1 VSDPVTRGAAKSALL
16 IALPLAL
23 VAGLLAFWQLGGFGH
38 RSGGPA
44 ATPTVG
50 ATGVVDL
57 PVPSLNAGDATMC
70 LAFIA
75 QLPDHLRDRA
85 QRPVS
90 AGGNQQNAAFGD
102 PPITVECGGGPTA
115 SYPPDAS
122 ILLTGVC
129 WWYDQQPAGTAW
141 STLDRQV
148 RIKVTFPAGFTGQ
161 ADWIQEFTDPIV
173 ASVPSLP
180 QIPSVCTGPS
190 TQPLPS
196 HS

>member
-1 VSDPVTRGAAKSALL
+1 MADPVTRGAARMALL

-23 VAGLLAFWQLGGFGH
+23 VAGLLAFWQLGGF
-38 RSGGPA
+38 SGGSGGSARPGA
-44 ATPTVG
+44 SPTPG
-50 ATGVVDL
+50 ATGTVDL
-57 PVPSLNAGDATMC
+57 PIPSLDSADATMC

-75 QLPDHLRDRA
+75 QLPDKLRDRP

-90 AGGNQQNAAFGD
+90 AGGNQQNAAYGD
-102 PPITVECGGGPTA
+102 PPITVECGGGPTT
-115 SYPPDAS
+115 SYPPDGA

-129 WWYDQQPAGTAW
+129 WWYDEQPTGTAW

-148 RIKVTFPAGFTGQ
+148 RIRVTFPAGFTGQ
-161 ADWIQEFTDPIV
+161 ADWIQEFTNPIV

-180 QIPSVCTGPS
+180 QLPSVCEP
-190 TQPLPS
+190 P